1 MTAKISESIKK
12 RIIEVANTLVVE
24 GIESPTNNEVRERLG
39 GGSLSHI
46 SPVMREWRNER
57 KEQITTSIEIPAD
70 LKKVIETALAQV
82 WNTSSS
88 IAFSTIET
96 IKTES
101 ESQIDEANNE
111 RDEALIEVE
120 KLEKDNLSLQDQLRN
135 ALANFDKQIEKV
147 NTLQAETMSLERVL
161 VERKERIV
169 KLEADY
175 EKLQQEL
182 IEIVKN
188 TNIRKDD
195 PR

>member
-1 MTAKISESIKK
+1 MTTNISESIKQ
-12 RIIEVANTLVVE
+12 RIIEVANTLVLE

-82 WNTSSS
+82 WNTSNN

-101 ESQIDEANNE
+101 ELQIDEANRE

-120 KLEKDNLSLQDQLRN
+120 KLEKENLSLQDQLRN
-135 ALANFDKQIEKV
+135 IVIKLDKETEKV
-147 NTLQAETMSLERVL
+147 NMLQAETMSLERVL
-161 VERKERIV
+161 AERKERIT

-175 EKLQQEL
+175 DKLQQEL
-182 IEIVKN
+182 ITIVKN
-188 TNIRKDD
+188 TKT
-195 PR
+195 PKE